1 MKRRNILKGMGLG
14 LATLPIV
21 TENVAAQTKK
31 TTVKIKF
38 YAPSWGNNLLFDEF
52 CKRVKAAGYDGI
64 EMPLG
69 FDANEKK
76 YHLDLLAKHGLEF
89 FGQYY
94 QSFEKDSE
102 ENVKNYEKHIRNLA
116 SGKPVCI
123 NTQTG
128 KDYFSFEQ
136 NKKIIDK
143 AAQLSKELG
152 VKIVHET
159 HRGKALFAAH
169 ISAEY
174 LKKIP
179 DMRLTLDISHWCNVH
194 ESLLGDLP
202 DEVNLALSRADH
214 IHTRV
219 GHQEGPQ
226 VNDPRAPEWAEALET
241 HLKWWD
247 KVVAAHEKTGQPLTM
262 TTEFGPEG
270 YLPTL
275 PYTRMPVANQWDINV
290 HMLNLLKK
298 RYL

>member
-1 MKRRNILKGMGLG
+1 MKRRNLIKSFGLG

-21 TENVAAQTKK
+21 NQSVLAQKK
-31 TTVKIKF
+31 TSKVKIKF
-38 YAPSWGNNLLFDEF
+38 FAPSWGNGLPFEDF
-52 CKRVKAAGYDGI
+52 CKKVKAAGYDGI
-64 EMPLG
+64 EMPLS
-69 FDANEKK
+69 FEAAEKK
-76 YHLDLLAKHGLEF
+76 YHLELLAKHGLELC
-89 FGQYY
+89 GQYY
-94 QSFEKDSE
+94 QSWEKNVD
-102 ENVKNYEKHIRNLA
+102 ENVKSYEKHIRNLA
-116 SGKPVCI
+116 SGKPVLI

-128 KDYFSFEQ
+128 KDYFTFEQ

-169 ISAEY
+169 ISTEY

-179 DMRLTLDISHWCNVH
+179 EMRLTLDISHWCNVH
-194 ESLLGDLP
+194 ESLLGDLS
-202 DEVNLALSRADH
+202 DEVNLALAKTDH

-219 GHQEGPQ
+219 GHAEGPQ

-247 KVVAAHEKTGQPLTM
+247 KVVAEHEKTGVPLTM

-275 PYTRMPVANQWDINV
+275 PFTKMPVANQWEINV